1 MTNTTKKNI
10 AIAKLVNLASA
21 LEACGIE
28 AEIEEIC
35 GGSPILLADLWS
47 CQDGSTI
54 RLEVC
59 ADKDNDYEFEP
70 VANPIDAM
78 TDFIAQVMAL

>member
-10 AIAKLVNLASA
+10 ATAKLVNLASA

-28 AEIEEIC
+28 ADVSELND
-35 GGSPILLADLWS
+35 GSPLLLAELWN
-47 CQDGSTI
+47 CNDGSTI

-59 ADKDNDYEFEP
+59 ADKENDYEFES
-70 VANPIDAM
+70 VANPIEEM
-78 TDFIAQVMAL
+78 ENFIAAIMSL

>member
-10 AIAKLVNLASA
+10 ALAKLVNLASA

-28 AEIEEIC
+28 AEIEEVC
-35 GGSPILLADLWS
+35 GGSPILLADLWN

-59 ADKDNDYEFEP
+59 ADKENDYEFEP
-70 VANPIDAM
+70 VANPLAKM
-78 TDFIAQVMAL
+78 SNFLAQVMAL